1 MSKWRFLLAAG
12 AALTIASPALASPI
26 VLPHQQSDTHPTDP
40 EPDAQVTGRIADVNA
55 DTRSITLADGHHFKI
70 PGWISFDQLK
80 SGEMVS
86 VVYTPNPHRN
96 TMTVKTVSII

>member
-1 MSKWRFLLAAG
+1 MAKWRFLLAAC
-12 AALTIASPALASPI
+12 AALAFASPALARTI
-26 VLPHQQSDTHPTDP
+26 MLPRQQSDTHPTDP
-40 EPDAQVTGRIADVNA
+40 EPDAQVTSRISGINS

-80 SGEMVS
+80 DGEMVS

-96 TMTVKTVSII
+96 TNTVKTVSII